1 MQRGRLERK
10 MAKGKA
16 WKDKTVKELQS
27 EIRDLTKQVNTRVA
41 SIKLTRELPK
51 DVEQAVNYMKRLSG
65 VETGVDR
72 TTRAKQEIGLGLKG
86 KRKKELILQA
96 RELSS
101 FLRWDVESEE
111 GLRQLEARE
120 KTEWESF
127 EKHHPDMG
135 WTYEEWRKLVEVTGA
150 LGHDIVN
157 KFGSETIAS
166 DFLKKIQPNE
176 DGTPSKIDGDKYLR
190 AMLDAIEESE
200 GEGMTQTELMDLLRG
215 KLGQI

>member
-27 EIRDLTKQVNTRVA
+27 EIRELTKQVNTRVA

-65 VETGVDR
+65 VETGVDK

-86 KRKKELILQA
+86 KSKAELILQA

-101 FLRWDVESEE
+101 FLRWDIESEE

-120 KTEWESF
+120 KSEWESF
-127 EKHHPDMG
+127 EKNHPE
-135 WTYEEWRKLVEVTGA
+135 WTYDEWRKFVEVSGA
-150 LGHDIVN
+150 LGSDIIN

-166 DFLKKIQPNE
+166 DFLKRTRTNNAE
-176 DGTPSKIDGDKYLR
+176 STDGDKYIK
-190 AMLDAIEESE
+190 AMMDAIKESE
-200 GEGMTQTELMDLLRG
+200 GAGLSQTELVDLLRG

>member
-1 MQRGRLERK
+1 

-65 VETGVDR
+65 VKTGVDK

-86 KRKKELILQA
+86 KSKAELILQA

-101 FLRWDVESEE
+101 FLRWDIESEE
-111 GLRQLEARE
+111 GLRQLESRE
-120 KTEWESF
+120 KTEWETF
-127 EKHHPDMG
+127 ERNHPG
-135 WTYEEWRKLVEVTGA
+135 WSYEDWRKVVEVSGA
-150 LGHDIVN
+150 LGSDIIN

-166 DFLKKIQPNE
+166 DFLKRIRTNDVE
-176 DGTPSKIDGDKYLR
+176 LTDGDKYIK
-190 AMLDAIEESE
+190 AMMDSIKESE
-200 GEGMTQTELMDLLRG
+200 GAGLSQTELVDLLRD

>member
-1 MQRGRLERK
+1 

-27 EIRDLTKQVNTRVA
+27 EIRELTKQVNTRVA

-65 VETGVDR
+65 VKTGVDK
-72 TTRAKQEIGLGLKG
+72 TTRAKQEIGLGFTG
-86 KRKKELILQA
+86 KSKKELILQA

-101 FLRWDVESEE
+101 FLRWDIESEE

-120 KTEWESF
+120 KSEWESF
-127 EKHHPDMG
+127 EKNHPG
-135 WTYEEWRKLVEVTGA
+135 WTYEDWRKFVEVSGA
-150 LGHDIVN
+150 LGSDIIN

-166 DFLKKIQPNE
+166 DFLKRIRNNDVE
-176 DGTPSKIDGDKYLR
+176 STDGDKYIK
-190 AMLDAIEESE
+190 AMMDAIKESE
-200 GEGMTQTELMDLLRG
+200 GAGLSQTELVDLLRD

>member
-1 MQRGRLERK
+1 

-27 EIRDLTKQVNTRVA
+27 EIRELTKQVNTRVA

-65 VETGVDR
+65 VKTGVDK

-86 KRKKELILQA
+86 KKKTELILQA

-101 FLRWDVESEE
+101 FLRWDIESEE

-127 EKHHPDMG
+127 EKNHPG
-135 WTYEEWRKLVEVTGA
+135 WTYEDWRKFVEVSGA
-150 LGHDIVN
+150 LGSDIIN

-166 DFLKKIQPNE
+166 DFLKRIRTNDVE
-176 DGTPSKIDGDKYLR
+176 STDGDKYIK
-190 AMLDAIEESE
+190 AMMDAIKESE
-200 GEGMTQTELMDLLRG
+200 GAGLSQTELVDLLRD

>member
-1 MQRGRLERK
+1 

-65 VETGVDR
+65 VKTGVDK

-86 KRKKELILQA
+86 KKKTELILQA

-101 FLRWDVESEE
+101 FLRWDIESEE

-127 EKHHPDMG
+127 EKNHPG
-135 WTYEEWRKLVEVTGA
+135 WMYEDWRKFVEVSGA
-150 LGHDIVN
+150 LGSDIIN

-166 DFLKKIQPNE
+166 DFLKRIRTNDVE
-176 DGTPSKIDGDKYLR
+176 STDGDKYIK
-190 AMLDAIEESE
+190 AMMDAIKESE
-200 GEGMTQTELMDLLRG
+200 GAGLSQTELVDLLRD

>member
-1 MQRGRLERK
+1 

-27 EIRDLTKQVNTRVA
+27 EIRELTKQVNTRVA

-65 VETGVDR
+65 VKTGVDK

-86 KRKKELILQA
+86 KSKAELILQA

-101 FLRWDVESEE
+101 FLRWDIESEE
-111 GLRQLEARE
+111 GLRQLESRE
-120 KTEWESF
+120 KKEWETF
-127 EKHHPDMG
+127 EQNHPG
-135 WTYEEWRKLVEVTGA
+135 WSYEDWRKFVEVSGA
-150 LGHDIVN
+150 IGSDIIN

-166 DFLKKIQPNE
+166 DFLKRIQPND
-176 DGTPSKIDGDKYLR
+176 DGTPSEIDGDKYLR
-190 AMLDAIEESE
+190 AMMDAIKESE
-200 GEGMTQTELMDLLRG
+200 GKGLSQTELVDLLRK
-215 KLGQI
+215 KL

>member
-1 MQRGRLERK
+1 MV
-10 MAKGKA
+10 KGKA

-27 EIRDLTKQVNTRVA
+27 EIRELTKQVNTRVA

-86 KRKKELILQA
+86 KNKAELILQA

-101 FLRWDVESEE
+101 FLRSDIESEE
-111 GLRQLEARE
+111 GLRQLESRE
-120 KTEWESF
+120 KTEWETF
-127 EKHHPDMG
+127 EQNHPG
-135 WTYEEWRKLVEVTGA
+135 WSYEDWRKFVEVSGA
-150 LGHDIVN
+150 LGSDIIN

-166 DFLKKIQPNE
+166 DFLKRIRTNDVE
-176 DGTPSKIDGDKYLR
+176 STDGDKYIK
-190 AMLDAIEESE
+190 AMMDAIKESE
-200 GEGMTQTELMDLLRG
+200 GAGLSQTELVDLLRD

>member
-1 MQRGRLERK
+1 

-27 EIRDLTKQVNTRVA
+27 EIRELTKQANTRVA

-65 VETGVDR
+65 VKTGVDK

-86 KRKKELILQA
+86 KSKSELILQA

-101 FLRWDVESEE
+101 FLRWDIESEE

-127 EKHHPDMG
+127 EKNHPG
-135 WTYEEWRKLVEVTGA
+135 WTYEDWRKFVEVSGA
-150 LGHDIVN
+150 LGSDIIN

-166 DFLKKIQPNE
+166 DFLKRIRTNDVE
-176 DGTPSKIDGDKYLR
+176 STDGDKYIK
-190 AMLDAIEESE
+190 AMMDSIKESE
-200 GEGMTQTELMDLLRG
+200 GAGLSQTELVDLLRD

>member
-1 MQRGRLERK
+1 

-27 EIRDLTKQVNTRVA
+27 EIRDLTKQANTRVA

-65 VETGVDR
+65 VKTGVDK

-86 KRKKELILQA
+86 KSKAELILQA

-101 FLRWDVESEE
+101 FLRWDIESEE
-111 GLRQLEARE
+111 GLRQLESRE
-120 KTEWESF
+120 KTEWETF
-127 EKHHPDMG
+127 ERNHPG
-135 WTYEEWRKLVEVTGA
+135 WSYEDWRKFVEVSGA
-150 LGHDIVN
+150 LGSDIIN

-166 DFLKKIQPNE
+166 DFLKRIRTNDVE
-176 DGTPSKIDGDKYLR
+176 STDGDKYIK
-190 AMLDAIEESE
+190 AMMDSIKESE
-200 GEGMTQTELMDLLRG
+200 GAGLSQTELVDLLRD

>member
-1 MQRGRLERK
+1 

-65 VETGVDR
+65 VNTGVDR

-86 KRKKELILQA
+86 KKKAELILQA

-101 FLRWDVESEE
+101 FLRWDIESEE

-120 KTEWESF
+120 KSEWESF
-127 EKHHPDMG
+127 EKNHPD
-135 WTYEEWRKLVEVTGA
+135 WNYEEWRKFVEVSGA
-150 LGHDIVN
+150 LGSDIIN

-166 DFLKKIQPNE
+166 DFLKRTRTNNAE
-176 DGTPSKIDGDKYLR
+176 STDGDKYIK
-190 AMLDAIEESE
+190 AMMDAIKESE
-200 GEGMTQTELMDLLRG
+200 GAGLSQTELVDLLRD

>member
-27 EIRDLTKQVNTRVA
+27 EIRELTKQVNTRVA

-65 VETGVDR
+65 VKTGVDK

-101 FLRWDVESEE
+101 FLRWDIESEE

-127 EKHHPDMG
+127 EKNHPG
-135 WTYEEWRKLVEVTGA
+135 WTYEDWRKFVEVSGA
-150 LGHDIVN
+150 LGSDIIN

-166 DFLKKIQPNE
+166 DFLKRIRTNDVE
-176 DGTPSKIDGDKYLR
+176 STDGDRYIK
-190 AMLDAIEESE
+190 AMMDAIKESE
-200 GEGMTQTELMDLLRG
+200 GAGLSQTELVDLLRD

>member
-1 MQRGRLERK
+1 

-65 VETGVDR
+65 VKTGVDK

-86 KRKKELILQA
+86 KSKTELILQA

-101 FLRWDVESEE
+101 FLRWDIESEE
-111 GLRQLEARE
+111 GLRQLESRE
-120 KTEWESF
+120 KTEWETF
-127 EKHHPDMG
+127 ERNHPG
-135 WTYEEWRKLVEVTGA
+135 WSYEDWRKFVEVSGA
-150 LGHDIVN
+150 LGSDIIN

-166 DFLKKIQPNE
+166 DFLKRIRTNDVE
-176 DGTPSKIDGDKYLR
+176 STDGDKYIK
-190 AMLDAIEESE
+190 AMMDSIKESE
-200 GEGMTQTELMDLLRG
+200 GAGLSQTELVDLLRD

>member
-1 MQRGRLERK
+1 

-27 EIRDLTKQVNTRVA
+27 EIRELTKQVNTRVA

-65 VETGVDR
+65 VKTGVDK

-86 KRKKELILQA
+86 KSKAELILQA

-101 FLRWDVESEE
+101 FLRWDIESEE
-111 GLRQLEARE
+111 GLRQLESRE
-120 KTEWESF
+120 KTEWETF
-127 EKHHPDMG
+127 ERNHPG
-135 WTYEEWRKLVEVTGA
+135 WTYEDWRKFVEVSGA
-150 LGHDIVN
+150 LGSDIIN

-166 DFLKKIQPNE
+166 DFLKRIRTNDVE
-176 DGTPSKIDGDKYLR
+176 LTDGDKYIK
-190 AMLDAIEESE
+190 AMMDSIKESE
-200 GEGMTQTELMDLLRG
+200 GAGLSQTELVDLLRD

>member
-1 MQRGRLERK
+1 
-10 MAKGKA
+10 MAKAKA

-27 EIRDLTKQVNTRVA
+27 EIRELTKQVNIRVA

-65 VETGVDR
+65 VKTGVDK
-72 TTRAKQEIGLGLKG
+72 TTRANQEIGIGLKG
-86 KRKKELILQA
+86 KKKTELILQA

-101 FLRWDVESEE
+101 FLRWDIESEE

-127 EKHHPDMG
+127 EKNHPG
-135 WTYEEWRKLVEVTGA
+135 WTYEDWRKFVEVSGA
-150 LGHDIVN
+150 LGSDIIN

-166 DFLKKIQPNE
+166 DFLKRIRTNDVE
-176 DGTPSKIDGDKYLR
+176 STDGDKYIK
-190 AMLDAIEESE
+190 AMMDAIKESE
-200 GEGMTQTELMDLLRG
+200 GAGLSQTELVDLLRD

>member
-1 MQRGRLERK
+1 

-27 EIRDLTKQVNTRVA
+27 EIRELTKQVNTRVA

-65 VETGVDR
+65 VKTGVDK

-86 KRKKELILQA
+86 KKKTELILQA

-101 FLRWDVESEE
+101 FLRWDIESEE

-127 EKHHPDMG
+127 EKNHPG
-135 WTYEEWRKLVEVTGA
+135 WAYEDWRKFVEVSGA
-150 LGHDIVN
+150 LGSDIIN

-166 DFLKKIQPNE
+166 DFLKRIRTNNAE
-176 DGTPSKIDGDKYLR
+176 STDGDKYIK
-190 AMLDAIEESE
+190 AMMDAIKESD
-200 GEGMTQTELMDLLRG
+200 GAGLSQTELVDLLRD

>member
-1 MQRGRLERK
+1 

-27 EIRDLTKQVNTRVA
+27 EIRELTKQVNTRVA

-65 VETGVDR
+65 VKTGVDK

-86 KRKKELILQA
+86 KSKAELILQA

-101 FLRWDVESEE
+101 FLRWDIESEE

-127 EKHHPDMG
+127 EKNHPG
-135 WTYEEWRKLVEVTGA
+135 WSYEDWRKFVEVSGA
-150 LGHDIVN
+150 LGSDIIN

-166 DFLKKIQPNE
+166 DFLKRIQPN
-176 DGTPSKIDGDKYLR
+176 DGTPSEIDGDKYLR
-190 AMLDAIEESE
+190 AMMDAIKESD
-200 GEGMTQTELMDLLRG
+200 GEGLSQTQLVDLLRD

>member
-1 MQRGRLERK
+1 

-27 EIRDLTKQVNTRVA
+27 EIRELTKQVNTRVA

-65 VETGVDR
+65 VKTGVDK
-72 TTRAKQEIGLGLKG
+72 TTRQKQEIGLGLKG

-101 FLRWDVESEE
+101 FLRWDIESEE

-120 KTEWESF
+120 KNEWESF
-127 EKHHPDMG
+127 EKNHPG
-135 WTYEEWRKLVEVTGA
+135 WAYEDWRKFVEVSGA
-150 LGHDIVN
+150 LGSDIIN

-166 DFLKKIQPNE
+166 DFLKRIRNNDVE
-176 DGTPSKIDGDKYLR
+176 STDGDKYIKT
-190 AMLDAIEESE
+190 MMDAIKESE
-200 GEGMTQTELMDLLRG
+200 GAGLSQTELVDLLRD

>member
-1 MQRGRLERK
+1 

-27 EIRDLTKQVNTRVA
+27 EIRELTKQVNTRVA

-65 VETGVDR
+65 VKTGVDK

-86 KRKKELILQA
+86 KKKAELILQA

-101 FLRWDVESEE
+101 FLRWDIESEE

-120 KTEWESF
+120 KAEWESF
-127 EKHHPDMG
+127 ENNHPG
-135 WTYEEWRKLVEVTGA
+135 WTYEDWRKFVEVSGA
-150 LGHDIVN
+150 LGSDIIN

-166 DFLKKIQPNE
+166 DFLKRTRTNNAE
-176 DGTPSKIDGDKYLR
+176 STDGDKYIK
-190 AMLDAIEESE
+190 AMMDAIKESE
-200 GEGMTQTELMDLLRG
+200 GAGLSQTELVDLLRD

>member
-1 MQRGRLERK
+1 

-65 VETGVDR
+65 VKTGVDK

-86 KRKKELILQA
+86 KRKAELILQA

-101 FLRWDVESEE
+101 FLRWDIESEE

-127 EKHHPDMG
+127 EKNHPG
-135 WTYEEWRKLVEVTGA
+135 WTYEDWRKFVEVSGA
-150 LGHDIVN
+150 LGSDIIN

-166 DFLKKIQPNE
+166 DFLKIIRTDDAVE
-176 DGTPSKIDGDKYLR
+176 STDGDKYIK
-190 AMLDAIEESE
+190 AMMDAIKESE
-200 GEGMTQTELMDLLRG
+200 GAGLSQTELVDLLRD

>member
-1 MQRGRLERK
+1 

-27 EIRDLTKQVNTRVA
+27 EIRELTKQVNTRVA

-65 VETGVDR
+65 VKTGVDK

-86 KRKKELILQA
+86 KSKAELILQA

-101 FLRWDVESEE
+101 FLRWDIESEE

-127 EKHHPDMG
+127 EKNHPG
-135 WTYEEWRKLVEVTGA
+135 WSYEDWRKFVEVSGA
-150 LGHDIVN
+150 LGSDIIN

-166 DFLKKIQPNE
+166 DFLKRIQPN
-176 DGTPSKIDGDKYLR
+176 DGTPSEIDGDKYLR
-190 AMLDAIEESE
+190 AMMDAIKESD
-200 GEGMTQTELMDLLRG
+200 GEGLSQTQLVNLLRN

>member
-1 MQRGRLERK
+1 

-65 VETGVDR
+65 VKTGVDK

-86 KRKKELILQA
+86 KSKAELILQA

-101 FLRWDVESEE
+101 FLRWDIESEE
-111 GLRQLEARE
+111 GLRQLESRE
-120 KTEWESF
+120 KTEWETF
-127 EKHHPDMG
+127 ERNHP
-135 WTYEEWRKLVEVTGA
+135 
-150 LGHDIVN
+150 
-157 KFGSETIAS
+157 
-166 DFLKKIQPNE
+166 
-176 DGTPSKIDGDKYLR
+176 
-190 AMLDAIEESE
+190 
-200 GEGMTQTELMDLLRG
+200 
-215 KLGQI
+215 

>member
-27 EIRDLTKQVNTRVA
+27 EIRELTKQVNTRVA

-65 VETGVDR
+65 VKTGVDK

-86 KRKKELILQA
+86 KSKKELILQA

-101 FLRWDVESEE
+101 FLRWDIESEE

-127 EKHHPDMG
+127 ENNHPG
-135 WTYEEWRKLVEVTGA
+135 WTYEDWRKFVEVSGA
-150 LGHDIVN
+150 LGSDIIN

-166 DFLKKIQPNE
+166 DFLKRIRTNDVE
-176 DGTPSKIDGDKYLR
+176 STDGDKYIK
-190 AMLDAIEESE
+190 AMMDAIKESE
-200 GEGMTQTELMDLLRG
+200 GAGLSQTELVDLFRD

>member
-1 MQRGRLERK
+1 MQRGRLERN

-27 EIRDLTKQVNTRVA
+27 EIRELTKQVNTRVA

-65 VETGVDR
+65 VNTGVDR

-86 KRKKELILQA
+86 KRKAELILQA

-101 FLRWDVESEE
+101 FLRWDIESEE

-127 EKHHPDMG
+127 EKNHPE
-135 WTYEEWRKLVEVTGA
+135 WSYEEWRKFVEVSGA
-150 LGHDIVN
+150 LGSDIIN

-166 DFLKKIQPNE
+166 DFLKRTRTNNAE
-176 DGTPSKIDGDKYLR
+176 STDGDKYIK
-190 AMLDAIEESE
+190 AMMDAIKESE
-200 GEGMTQTELMDLLRG
+200 GAGLSQTELVDLFRN

>member
-1 MQRGRLERK
+1 

-27 EIRDLTKQVNTRVA
+27 EIRELTKQVNTRVA

-65 VETGVDR
+65 VKTGVDK
-72 TTRAKQEIGLGLKG
+72 TTRAKQEIGLGFTG
-86 KRKKELILQA
+86 KSKKELILQA

-101 FLRWDVESEE
+101 FLSWDIESEE

-120 KTEWESF
+120 KSEWESF
-127 EKHHPDMG
+127 EKNHPD
-135 WTYEEWRKLVEVTGA
+135 WNYEEWRKFVEVSGA
-150 LGHDIVN
+150 LGSDIIN

-166 DFLKKIQPNE
+166 DFLKRIRTNDVE
-176 DGTPSKIDGDKYLR
+176 STDGDKYIR
-190 AMLDAIEESE
+190 AMMDAIKESE
-200 GEGMTQTELMDLLRG
+200 GAGLSQTELVDLLRD

>member
-1 MQRGRLERK
+1 

-27 EIRDLTKQVNTRVA
+27 EIRELTKQVNTRVA

-65 VETGVDR
+65 VKTGVDK

-86 KRKKELILQA
+86 KSKAELILQA

-101 FLRWDVESEE
+101 FLRWDIESEE
-111 GLRQLEARE
+111 GLRQLESRE
-120 KTEWESF
+120 KTEWETF
-127 EKHHPDMG
+127 ERNHPG
-135 WTYEEWRKLVEVTGA
+135 WSYEDWRKFVEVSGA
-150 LGHDIVN
+150 LGSDIIN

-166 DFLKKIQPNE
+166 DFLKRIRTNDVE
-176 DGTPSKIDGDKYLR
+176 LTDGDKYIK
-190 AMLDAIEESE
+190 AMMDSIKESE
-200 GEGMTQTELMDLLRG
+200 GAGLSQTELVDLLRD

>member
-1 MQRGRLERK
+1 

-27 EIRDLTKQVNTRVA
+27 EIRELTKQVNTRVA

-101 FLRWDVESEE
+101 FLRWDIESEE

-120 KTEWESF
+120 KTEWETF
-127 EKHHPDMG
+127 ERNHPG
-135 WTYEEWRKLVEVTGA
+135 WEYDDWRKFVEVSGA
-150 LGHDIVN
+150 LGADIIN
-157 KFGSETIAS
+157 KFGSETISS
-166 DFLKKIQPNE
+166 DFLKRIQPND
-176 DGTPSKIDGDKYLR
+176 DGTPSNIDGETYLR
-190 AMLDAIEESE
+190 AMLDTIKESE
-200 GEGMTQTELMDLLRG
+200 GKGLSQTKLVDLLRD

>member
-1 MQRGRLERK
+1 

-72 TTRAKQEIGLGLKG
+72 TARAKQEIGLGLKG
-86 KRKKELILQA
+86 KRKAELILQA

-101 FLRWDVESEE
+101 FLRWDIESEE

-120 KTEWESF
+120 KSEWESF
-127 EKHHPDMG
+127 EKNHPE
-135 WTYEEWRKLVEVTGA
+135 WTYDEWRKFVEVSGA
-150 LGHDIVN
+150 LGSDIIN

-190 AMLDAIEESE
+190 AMLDTIKESE
-200 GEGMTQTELMDLLRG
+200 GKGMTQTELMDLLRG

>member
-1 MQRGRLERK
+1 

-27 EIRDLTKQVNTRVA
+27 EIRELTKQVNTRVA

-65 VETGVDR
+65 VKTGVDK

-86 KRKKELILQA
+86 KKKTELILQA

-101 FLRWDVESEE
+101 FLRWDIESEE

-120 KTEWESF
+120 KSEWESF
-127 EKHHPDMG
+127 EKNHPG
-135 WTYEEWRKLVEVTGA
+135 WMYEDWRKFVEVSGA
-150 LGHDIVN
+150 LGSDIIN

-166 DFLKKIQPNE
+166 DFLKRIRTNDAVE
-176 DGTPSKIDGDKYLR
+176 STDGDKYIK
-190 AMLDAIEESE
+190 AMMDAIKESE
-200 GEGMTQTELMDLLRG
+200 GAGLSQTELVDLLRD

>member
-1 MQRGRLERK
+1 

-27 EIRDLTKQVNTRVA
+27 EIRELTKQVNTRVA

-51 DVEQAVNYMKRLSG
+51 DVEQAVNYIKRLSG
-65 VETGVDR
+65 VKTGVDK

-86 KRKKELILQA
+86 KKKTELILQA

-101 FLRWDVESEE
+101 FLRWDIESEE

-127 EKHHPDMG
+127 EKNHPG
-135 WTYEEWRKLVEVTGA
+135 WTYEDWRKFVEVSGA
-150 LGHDIVN
+150 LGSDIIN

-166 DFLKKIQPNE
+166 DFLKRIRTNDVE
-176 DGTPSKIDGDKYLR
+176 LTDGDKYIK
-190 AMLDAIEESE
+190 AMMDSIKESE
-200 GEGMTQTELMDLLRG
+200 GAGLSQTELVDLLRD

>member
-41 SIKLTRELPK
+41 SIKLTREIPK

-65 VETGVDR
+65 VKTGVDK

-86 KRKKELILQA
+86 KSKAELILQA

-101 FLRWDVESEE
+101 FLRWDIESEE

-127 EKHHPDMG
+127 ENNHPG
-135 WTYEEWRKLVEVTGA
+135 WTYEDWRKFVEVSGA
-150 LGHDIVN
+150 LGSDIIN

-166 DFLKKIQPNE
+166 DFLKRIRTNDVE
-176 DGTPSKIDGDKYLR
+176 STDGDKYIK
-190 AMLDAIEESE
+190 AMMDAIKESE
-200 GEGMTQTELMDLLRG
+200 GAGLSQTELVDLFRD

>member
-1 MQRGRLERK
+1 

-41 SIKLTRELPK
+41 GIKLTRELPK

-86 KRKKELILQA
+86 KRKGELILQA

-101 FLRWDVESEE
+101 FLRWDIESEE
-111 GLRQLEARE
+111 GIRQLEARE
-120 KTEWESF
+120 KNEWESF
-127 EKHHPDMG
+127 EKNHPG
-135 WTYEEWRKLVEVTGA
+135 WNYEDWRKFVEVSGA
-150 LGHDIVN
+150 LGSDIIN

-166 DFLKKIQPNE
+166 DFLKRIRTNDVE
-176 DGTPSKIDGDKYLR
+176 LTDGDKYIK
-190 AMLDAIEESE
+190 AMMDSIKESE
-200 GEGMTQTELMDLLRG
+200 GAGLSQTELVDLLRD
-215 KLGQI
+215 KLVQI

>member
-65 VETGVDR
+65 VKTGVDK

-86 KRKKELILQA
+86 KKKTELILQA

-101 FLRWDVESEE
+101 FLRWDIESEE

-127 EKHHPDMG
+127 EKNHPG
-135 WTYEEWRKLVEVTGA
+135 WTYEDWRKFVEVSGA
-150 LGHDIVN
+150 LGSDIIN
-157 KFGSETIAS
+157 KFGSETVAS
-166 DFLKKIQPNE
+166 DFLKRIRTNDVE
-176 DGTPSKIDGDKYLR
+176 STDGDKYIK
-190 AMLDAIEESE
+190 AMMDTIKESE
-200 GEGMTQTELMDLLRG
+200 GKGLSQTELVDLLRD

>member
-27 EIRDLTKQVNTRVA
+27 EIRELTKQVNTRVA

-65 VETGVDR
+65 VKTGVDK

-86 KRKKELILQA
+86 KSKKELILQA

-101 FLRWDVESEE
+101 FLRWDIESEE
-111 GLRQLEARE
+111 GLRQLESRE
-120 KTEWESF
+120 KTEWETF
-127 EKHHPDMG
+127 ERNHPG
-135 WTYEEWRKLVEVTGA
+135 WSYEDWRKFVEVSGA
-150 LGHDIVN
+150 LGSDIIN

-166 DFLKKIQPNE
+166 DFLKRIRTNDAVE
-176 DGTPSKIDGDKYLR
+176 STDGDKYIK
-190 AMLDAIEESE
+190 AMMDAIKESD
-200 GEGMTQTELMDLLRG
+200 GAGLSQTQLVDLFRD

>member
-65 VETGVDR
+65 VKTGVDKI
-72 TTRAKQEIGLGLKG
+72 TRAKQEIGLGLKG
-86 KRKKELILQA
+86 KSKAELILQA

-101 FLRWDVESEE
+101 FLRWDIESEE
-111 GLRQLEARE
+111 GLRQLESRE
-120 KTEWESF
+120 KTEWETF
-127 EKHHPDMG
+127 ERNHPG
-135 WTYEEWRKLVEVTGA
+135 WSYEDWRKFVEVSGA
-150 LGHDIVN
+150 LGSDIIN

-166 DFLKKIQPNE
+166 DFLKRIRTNDVE
-176 DGTPSKIDGDKYLR
+176 STDGDKYIK
-190 AMLDAIEESE
+190 AMMDAIKESE
-200 GEGMTQTELMDLLRG
+200 GAGLSQTELVDLLRD

>member
-1 MQRGRLERK
+1 

-65 VETGVDR
+65 VKTGVDK

-86 KRKKELILQA
+86 KRKTELILQA

-101 FLRWDVESEE
+101 FLRWDIESEE
-111 GLRQLEARE
+111 GLRQLESRE
-120 KTEWESF
+120 KTEWETF
-127 EKHHPDMG
+127 ERNHPG
-135 WTYEEWRKLVEVTGA
+135 WSYEDWRKFVEVSGA
-150 LGHDIVN
+150 LGSDIIN

-166 DFLKKIQPNE
+166 DFLKRIRTNDVE
-176 DGTPSKIDGDKYLR
+176 STDGDKYIK
-190 AMLDAIEESE
+190 AMMDAIKESD
-200 GEGMTQTELMDLLRG
+200 GAGLSQTQLVDLFRD

>member
-27 EIRDLTKQVNTRVA
+27 EIRELTKQVNTRVA

-65 VETGVDR
+65 VKTGVDK

-86 KRKKELILQA
+86 KSKKELILQA

-101 FLRWDVESEE
+101 FLRWDIESEE
-111 GLRQLEARE
+111 GLRQLESRE
-120 KTEWESF
+120 KTEWETF
-127 EKHHPDMG
+127 ERNHPG
-135 WTYEEWRKLVEVTGA
+135 WSYEDWRKFVEVSGA
-150 LGHDIVN
+150 LGSDIIN

-166 DFLKKIQPNE
+166 DFLKRIRTNDVE
-176 DGTPSKIDGDKYLR
+176 STDGDKYIK
-190 AMLDAIEESE
+190 AMMDAIKESE
-200 GEGMTQTELMDLLRG
+200 GAGLSQTELVDLLRD

>member
-1 MQRGRLERK
+1 

-27 EIRDLTKQVNTRVA
+27 EIRELTKQVNTRVA

-65 VETGVDR
+65 VKTGVDK

-86 KRKKELILQA
+86 KSKKELILQA

-101 FLRWDVESEE
+101 FLRWDIESEE
-111 GLRQLEARE
+111 GLRQLESRE
-120 KTEWESF
+120 KTEWETF
-127 EKHHPDMG
+127 ERNHPG
-135 WTYEEWRKLVEVTGA
+135 WSYEDWRKFVEVSGA
-150 LGHDIVN
+150 LGSDIIN

-166 DFLKKIQPNE
+166 DFLKRIRTNDAVE
-176 DGTPSKIDGDKYLR
+176 STDGDKYIK
-190 AMLDAIEESE
+190 AMMDAIKESD
-200 GEGMTQTELMDLLRG
+200 GAGLSQTQLVDLFRD

>member
-27 EIRDLTKQVNTRVA
+27 EIRELTKQVNTRVA

-51 DVEQAVNYMKRLSG
+51 DVEQAINYMKRLSG
-65 VETGVDR
+65 VKTGVDK

-86 KRKKELILQA
+86 KKKTELILQA

-101 FLRWDVESEE
+101 FLRWDIESEE
-111 GLRQLEARE
+111 GLRQLESRE
-120 KTEWESF
+120 KTEWETF
-127 EKHHPDMG
+127 ERNHPG
-135 WTYEEWRKLVEVTGA
+135 WSYEDWRKFVEVSGA
-150 LGHDIVN
+150 LGSDIIN

-166 DFLKKIQPNE
+166 DFLKRIRTNDVE
-176 DGTPSKIDGDKYLR
+176 STDGDKYIK
-190 AMLDAIEESE
+190 AMMDSIKESE
-200 GEGMTQTELMDLLRG
+200 GSGLSQTELVDLLRD